1 MLKPLL
7 ISMRPQ
13 QWVKNLVLFAGLVFS
28 FNLFQL
34 DLFLQ
39 ALTGFLLFCLLTSG
53 VYILNDILDLN
64 SDRAHPVKSTRPIA
78 SGILKPPTALTF
90 SILFIVIALTISFYL
105 DWIFGLI
112 ALSYLVLNL
121 IYSRYLKQ
129 IVILDVMAISLG
141 FVLRAVAGAEII
153 NVEISSW
160 LIVCTTLLA
169 LFLGFGKRRYELL
182 LLEDKAIEHR
192 KSLAEYTPYFLDQL
206 ISVVTASTVVAYAF
220 YTLSPDVED
229 KLGTT
234 HMALTIPFVLY
245 GVFRYLYLIHQKEAG
260 GSPTTALLT
269 DKPLIFDILLWFFSV
284 ILIVY
289 I

>member
-1 MLKPLL
+1 MLKAIF

-13 QWVKNLVLFAGLVFS
+13 QWVKNLVLFAGLAFS

-39 ALTGFLLFCLLTSG
+39 VLIAFFLFCFLTSG
-53 VYILNDILDLN
+53 VYLLNDILDLN
-64 SDRAHPVKSTRPIA
+64 TDKAHPLKSKRPIA
-78 SGILKPPTALTF
+78 SGMLKPSTALSF
-90 SILFIVIALTISFYL
+90 SLLFIVISLAFSFYL
-105 DWIFGLI
+105 NWIFGLV

-121 IYSRYLKQ
+121 IYSRYLKH

-141 FVLRAVAGAEII
+141 FVLRAVAGAVII
-153 NVEISSW
+153 DVEISSW

-169 LFLGFGKRRYELL
+169 LFLGFGKRRYELV
-182 LLEDKAIEHR
+182 LLEDKAFEHR
-192 KSLAEYTPYFLDQL
+192 KSLAEYSPYFLDQL

-245 GVFRYLYLIHQKEAG
+245 GVFRYLYLIHQKEKG

-289 I
+289 L